1 MLANRCGNLKQN
13 VIMKKLT
20 ANDLRDLKHGDC
32 VFQFKGI
39 QERKLHFVGLMPNC
53 KNYLIF
59 CEGEHLEFLYINEKT
74 NEFKYDWYLET
85 LSSEEIGKII
95 ISKIDDKIQSLI
107 EDKKNVKE
115 IYFKNSSSEND

>member
-1 MLANRCGNLKQN
+1 
-13 VIMKKLT
+13 MKKLT

-39 QERKLHFVGLMPNC
+39 QERKLYFVGLMPNC

-59 CEGEHLEFLYINEKT
+59 CDGEHLEFLYINEKT
-74 NEFKYDWYLET
+74 NEFKYDWYFET

-95 ISKIDDKIQSLI
+95 ISKIDDKIARLTQ
-107 EDKKNVKE
+107 DKQNVKE
-115 IYFKNSSSEND
+115 IYFKNSSSKND